1 MKRSKIS
8 KRLITTVTQLEL
20 MIFIYIMVSASNT
33 TWNVWN
39 WTKDSITTF
48 SVGVLIIWIFPIV
61 YNEALKKY

>member
-20 MIFIYIMVSASNT
+20 MIFIYTMISASNT

-39 WTKDSITTF
+39 WTQWSITVFTAT
-48 SVGVLIIWIFPIV
+48 VLMIWLFPIV

>member
-1 MKRSKIS
+1 MKRSKIV
-8 KRLITTVTQLEL
+8 KRLINTVTQLEL